1 MNFWNMQLHP
11 DNKDEFT
18 LNDFQKVLEKG
29 IVGMGKEW
37 GNDRG
42 QPKHF
47 KTEAKIGDIILLRN
61 NGGPQA
67 LVEIISD
74 LEENTSELWFDIIRK
89 VKILSCEGE
98 IFKNKYSQNGK
109 KWKEGIFL
117 LNTFSK
123 INNSPFVKYWYNQ
136 VVSTMQN
143 IEQIKTILQSKKQ
156 LILQGAPGTGKTY
169 ATAEIALRMIGKDI
183 PSDRT
188 ELMKMYQEAVKE
200 GQIAFTTFHQS
211 MDYEEFMEGLKPIV
225 EDGKLLYGVKDGI
238 FKEICEKA
246 RFVNFTSFEG
256 AYQKMLQEISS
267 QDDEMLLLKTAT
279 GKEFGVKINT
289 NQNLTLYTGN
299 REKSMGTL
307 TQSNILLSF
316 DDNVQFSGWE
326 SYFKSIGNY
335 LKDKFNFDPNAKNEF
350 KNYVLIIDEINRGN
364 ISKIFGEL
372 ITLLEADKRIGETN
386 EIEVNLPYS
395 QMKFGVPSNV
405 YIIGTMNTTDR
416 SLGYIDYAV
425 RRRFAFHTLKAD
437 KTVITN
443 ENAKALFEMIETLIK
458 DNLNKVDFNI
468 DDIMIG
474 HSYFICTSDEDL
486 NLKLDY
492 EIKPLLREYV
502 KDGILNMSDE
512 ILNSINSLTI

>member
-1 MNFWNMQLHP
+1 MKYWAVGASWDGNDDQTDRFLKNKEWFDGYADQGDLTYQKHL
-11 DNKDEFT
+11 DNICIGDVLIMKANVLRKGSTRIKAIGIVKKKIKWYHFEVEWEDFRNKV
-18 LNDFQKVLEKG
+18 NDFSNTNYAKTLE
-29 IVGMGKEW
+29 
-37 GNDRG
+37 
-42 QPKHF
+42 P
-47 KTEAKIGDIILLRN
+47 LRN
-61 NGGPQA
+61 NDKA
-67 LVEIISD
+67 IMDFAKHFYNNLIS
-74 LEENTSELWFDIIRK
+74 
-89 VKILSCEGE
+89 
-98 IFKNKYSQNGK
+98 
-109 KWKEGIFL
+109 
-117 LNTFSK
+117 
-123 INNSPFVKYWYNQ
+123 
-136 VVSTMQN
+136 MQN
-143 IEQIKTILQSKKQ
+143 MEQIKTILQSKKQ

-225 EDGKLLYGVKDGI
+225 EGEKLLYGVKNGI

-246 RFVNFTSFEG
+246 RFVNFTSFEE

-299 REKSMGTL
+299 LEKSMGTL
-307 TQSNILLSF
+307 TQSNIILSF
-316 DDNVQFSGWE
+316 DDKVKFSGWE

-350 KNYVLIIDEINRGN
+350 KSYVLIIDEINRGN

-395 QMKFGVPSNV
+395 QTKFGVPSNV

-437 KTVITN
+437 KSIIKN
-443 ENAKALFEMIETLIK
+443 ETAKVLFETIEKLIK
-458 DNLNKVDFNI
+458 DNLNTIDFNI

-474 HSYFICTSDEDL
+474 HSYFLCTSDEDL
-486 NLKLDY
+486 NLKLEY

-502 KDGILNMSDE
+502 KDGILNMSDD
-512 ILNSINSLTI
+512 ILNLINNLTI